1 MSEPLITAAY
11 AAQLTDCQ
19 GRLYAYIASLM
30 GDREQAMDVLQET
43 NRILLEK
50 AARFEPGTNFIAWA
64 FAIARYEVLK
74 AARAPG
80 KRNEFAFD
88 IALIEQFADES
99 AAAAESLDAEM
110 RALAGCLEK
119 LPDDSRAL
127 IAARYER
134 GASVASLA
142 AERNQKPNT
151 TAKALHRIR
160 LQLLECIQRRLAHS
174 GGADATGGDA

>member
-1 MSEPLITAAY
+1 MSEPLVTAQY

-19 GRLYAYIASLM
+19 SRLYAYIASLM

-50 AARFEPGTNFIAWA
+50 AAAFEPGSNFIAWA
-64 FAIARYEVLK
+64 FAIARFEVLK
-74 AARAPG
+74 AARIAG
-80 KRNEFAFD
+80 KRSGMKFD
-88 IALIEQFADES
+88 LDLVEQLADES

-119 LPDDSRAL
+119 LPAESRAL
-127 IAARYER
+127 ITARYEQ
-134 GASVASLA
+134 GSSVASLA

-160 LQLLECIQRRLAHS
+160 LQLLECIQRRLAR
-174 GGADATGGDA
+174 ADDGGDA